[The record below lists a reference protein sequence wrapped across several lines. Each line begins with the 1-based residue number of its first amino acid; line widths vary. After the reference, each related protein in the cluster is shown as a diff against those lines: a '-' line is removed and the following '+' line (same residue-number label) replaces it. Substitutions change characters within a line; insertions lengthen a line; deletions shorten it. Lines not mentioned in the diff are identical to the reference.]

1 MSIHSPGNVARRLKV
16 VVGIVLGGWLAG
28 AVVVCGPT
36 QEHPATDS
44 GAHDATTTVTSID
57 VTPAQADLVVVDGVG
72 ASQAFTATAH
82 LADGSTRDV
91 SAEATWSVDDTA
103 LGQLTGATFTAGG
116 AKAGAST
123 VRAAWSGAAGS
134 AVVTV
139 DVQGHRVVDPAP
151 ANAPDLFAAATE
163 QAALAPTVVYPPHQ
177 TLVPPNLGD
186 FEVHWRDAAGCD
198 LFEVRLQAPHVD
210 LRLYTTGA
218 AMAGTWASFTTA
230 EWSVVGSSLRGEAL
244 TVTVRGLASA
254 TPGAAGTSSAISV
267 GLADEPIQGGIY
279 YWAAASAQGLPEGI
293 YRHDFERPGEPAE
306 EFYTVTQSPA
316 GRCVACHA
324 MSRAGDRMAVTFD
337 GGDGAASIIDVA
349 TRTPTLPTDGTYH
362 FNFATFHPEGTRL
375 VTVYQGTMTLRDPDS
390 GADLG
395 TVPTG
400 GWATQP
406 DWSPAGDALV
416 YVAVDSPGGDWHFG
430 GGHLMTLS
438 YDLSADTFGAPAV
451 LVPAETLNI
460 YYPAW
465 SPDGDWIAFNK
476 SDGDS
481 YDDPAA
487 QLWVVRA
494 DGTAPPLLLDRANV
508 AGGLTNSWP
517 RWAPFEQAYS
527 GQGDTQP
534 LLWLT
539 FSSKRDFGVRLV
551 GAAEPQIWMTAFFP
565 TLAAA
570 AQDPSVPPF
579 RLPFQEIDSN
589 NHIAQWTTEVIPVN

>member
-1 MSIHSPGNVARRLKV
+1 MKKLR
-16 VVGIVLGGWLAG
+16 VGIGGLLGGWL
-28 AVVVCGPT
+28 VVALVFCGPSS
-36 QEHPATDS
+36 EHPEADS
-44 GAHDATTTVTSID
+44 GVPDASTDVTSIE
-57 VTPAQADLVVVDGVG
+57 VTPDQAELVVVDGL
-72 ASQAFTATAH
+72 AAAQTFTATAH

-91 SAEATWSVDDTA
+91 SAEALWSVDDA
-103 LGQLTGATFTAGG
+103 SLGQFSGAAFTANGTR
-116 AKAGAST
+116 AGASM
-123 VRAAWSGAAGS
+123 VRADWAGASGS
-134 AVVTV
+134 AAVVV
-139 DVQGHRVVDPAP
+139 NVQGHRILGGAP
-151 ANAPDLFAAATE
+151 ANAADLFAAATE
-163 QAALAPTVVYPPHQ
+163 QAGLAPTVVYPPDQ

-186 FEVHWRDAAGCD
+186 FEVHWMDVGGCD
-198 LFEVRLQAPHVD
+198 LFEIRLQGAYAD
-210 LRLYTTGA
+210 LRLYATGA
-218 AMAGTWASFTTA
+218 ALAGSWAAFTTA
-230 EWSVVGSSLRGEAL
+230 EWSVVGSAHQGEAT
-244 TVTVRGLASA
+244 TVTVRGLQTA
-254 TPGAAGTSSAISV
+254 TPGAAGTSGAITVRLSNQ
-267 GLADEPIQGGIY
+267 AIQGGIY

-306 EFYTVTQSPA
+306 EFYTVTQSPD

-324 MSRAGDRMAVTFD
+324 LSRAGDRMAVTFD

-362 FNFATFHPEGTRL
+362 FNFATFHPDGARL
-375 VTVYQGTMTLRDPDS
+375 VTVYQGNMSLRDPDT
-390 GADLG
+390 GAELG

-400 GWATQP
+400 GYATQP

-416 YVAVDSPGGDWHFG
+416 YVDVASPGGDWHFG
-430 GGHLMTLS
+430 GGRLMTIA
-438 YDLSADTFGAPAV
+438 YDPSADTFGAPVV
-451 LVPAETLNI
+451 LVPAETLNL

-494 DGTAPPLLLDRANV
+494 DGSAAPMPLDQANV

-517 RWAPFEQAYS
+517 RWAPFEQLYTGSDDAE
-527 GQGDTQP
+527 P

-551 GAAEPQIWMTAFFP
+551 GVAEPQIWMTAFFP
-565 TLAAA
+565 ARAAA
-570 AQDPSVPPF
+570 AQDPTVPPF

-589 NHIAQWTTEVIPVN
+589 NHIAQWTTEVIPVD